1 MRIRWIKKE
10 RKERGGEGKEEEEI
24 NSRGKTRIELGSTRL
39 GGVFKLASDSVPTK
53 LISFLDSRDSSEG

>member
-39 GGVFKLASDSVPTK
+39 GGVFKLASGSDE
-53 LISFLDSRDSSEG
+53 INFLPRFERFE